1 MTPSGWVNIQYVT
14 QTGVTLPLPTSQV
27 WALLVTRCD
36 VLSVTGRALLRGHTN
51 KFVTFIGHVQLTCE
65 SHTWPSMFLPVVV
78 NVICYQWWDESV
90 VAGLP
95 LSRHNLIK
103 LLPATPRGIS
113 LYIIQATEVSLKL
126 EYFCISLFLSISR
139 SQDECFEIFS
149 GLCITGFSSQLVLSA
164 NIIHH
169 HKLNLQI
176 EFSALCSQEWL
187 QCCRCEAWDNDELS
201 SVTRP
206 CCHPPEE

>member
-1 MTPSGWVNIQYVT
+1 MGITRDT
-14 QTGVTLPLPTSQV
+14 V
-27 WALLVTRCD
+27 WCVICDRESIVTRTHKQICYIHWSRTID
-36 VLSVTGRALLRGHTN
+36 LRVPHLAQ
-51 KFVTFIGHVQLTCE
+51 HV
-65 SHTWPSMFLPVVV
+65 PPVVV
-78 NVICYQWWDESV
+78 NIICYQWWDESV
-90 VAGLP
+90 VAGLR

-113 LYIIQATEVSLKL
+113 LYIIQATEVNLKL

-206 CCHPPEE
+206 GCHPPEE